1 MVRLMAQRECCRQ
14 TVEAGVAGRQTE
26 PQQVAGA
33 VKASAPYVLPR
44 QCAVQLRCVGTPG
57 EAKQRRAADDRK
69 SALHK
74 NLVKFARLLGN
85 YAARPIGPWLVAQR
99 GRADVQ
105 CRAGAR
111 PRAECSGDAPDHIG
125 RTDRKPEAQ
134 PGKAIEFAERAQDHH
149 RQIGAHRH
157 RADVRID
164 IGEGLIKHQPATAVF
179 QSRSSTHERG
189 ATGDASIGIVGV
201 DDDDMNG
208 AFGHLAKIGNR
219 DDVAPS
225 LRPGGHVLAIGR
237 PNDSNLPRRRK
248 IRQPLDQHL
257 RSGSGSDVSAIGYV
271 IGFTSGGH
279 QGILI
284 GTRRQALPYANRQS
298 RGDRPRLRVDSS
310 REVKPIVRRTAMA
323 RDRFGQVT
331 TMLHTRFMPSSASKR
346 EGLRSGLTSIGMLAC
361 VMLICAGQ
369 PGTGHAADLP
379 RVASINLCTDQL
391 LMTLAD
397 PEQILGLSPYSRDA
411 ARSWD
416 AAKASKFPRLSGEA
430 EDVLVLN
437 PDIVVAGRFTKR
449 ATRELLKEKGL
460 RVVEF
465 DAARSLDDVKKQIW
479 QMGDLVQHPERAAA
493 EIQRLDA
500 AIARA
505 REVVSRRP
513 YRVLALSRRGWV
525 SGGDSLTSSLLA
537 TAGLSNAAADLGY
550 KLGGFASL
558 EAIVSLRPDFLLVS
572 DGGDFA
578 EDEGRAFMLHPAL
591 ERFYPASK
599 RLVIPEKLTV
609 CGGSM
614 LSEAL
619 DRLTSELERVAH

>member
-1 MVRLMAQRECCRQ
+1 MVRLMAQRKRRRQ
-14 TVEAGVAGRQTE
+14 TIEAGVAGWQTE
-26 PQQVAGA
+26 PQQAFGPVE
-33 VKASAPYVLPR
+33 ASAPDVLLR
-44 QCAVQLRCVGTPG
+44 QCAVQLQCIRMPG

-69 SALHK
+69 SALYK
-74 NLVKFARLLGN
+74 NLIKFARLLGK

-99 GRADVQ
+99 SRADVQ
-105 CRAGAR
+105 RRAGAR
-111 PRAECSGDAPDHIG
+111 PRTEYSGDTPDHI
-125 RTDRKPEAQ
+125 RRADRKTEAK

-157 RADVRID
+157 RADIRID
-164 IGEGLIKHQPATAVF
+164 IGEGLIKHQPATTVF
-179 QSRSSTHERG
+179 QSSSGTHQRG
-189 ATGDASIGIVGV
+189 TTGDAPIGIIGV

-208 AFGHLAKIGNR
+208 AFGHVAEIGNR
-219 DDVAPS
+219 DDVAPG
-225 LRPGGHVLAIGR
+225 LRPGGRVLAIGR
-237 PNDSNLPRRRK
+237 PNDSNLPRCRE

-257 RSGSGSDVSAIGYV
+257 CSGSGSDVSAIRHA
-271 IGFTSGGH
+271 IGFSSGGH

-284 GTRRQALPYANRQS
+284 GARRQALPYANRQT
-298 RGDRPRLRVDSS
+298 RGDRPRPRVDSS

-323 RDRFGQVT
+323 RDCFGQVT

-346 EGLRSGLTSIGMLAC
+346 EGVRGAFTSTGMMAC
-361 VMLICAGQ
+361 VMMICVGL
-369 PGTGHAADLP
+369 PGSSRAADLP

-397 PEQILGLSPYSRDA
+397 PEQILGLSPYSRDV

-416 AAKASKFPRLSGEA
+416 AAKAGKFPRLSGEA

-479 QMGDLVQHPERAAA
+479 LMGGLVQHPDRAAT
-493 EIQRLDA
+493 EVQRLDT

-537 TAGLSNAAADLGY
+537 TAGLSNAAGDLGY

-558 EAIVSLRPDFLLVS
+558 ETIVSLRPDFLLVS

-609 CGGSM
+609 CGGPM

>member
-1 MVRLMAQRECCRQ
+1 
-14 TVEAGVAGRQTE
+14 
-26 PQQVAGA
+26 
-33 VKASAPYVLPR
+33 
-44 QCAVQLRCVGTPG
+44 
-57 EAKQRRAADDRK
+57 
-69 SALHK
+69 
-74 NLVKFARLLGN
+74 
-85 YAARPIGPWLVAQR
+85 
-99 GRADVQ
+99 
-105 CRAGAR
+105 
-111 PRAECSGDAPDHIG
+111 
-125 RTDRKPEAQ
+125 
-134 PGKAIEFAERAQDHH
+134 
-149 RQIGAHRH
+149 
-157 RADVRID
+157 
-164 IGEGLIKHQPATAVF
+164 
-179 QSRSSTHERG
+179 
-189 ATGDASIGIVGV
+189 
-201 DDDDMNG
+201 
-208 AFGHLAKIGNR
+208 
-219 DDVAPS
+219 
-225 LRPGGHVLAIGR
+225 
-237 PNDSNLPRRRK
+237 
-248 IRQPLDQHL
+248 
-257 RSGSGSDVSAIGYV
+257 
-271 IGFTSGGH
+271 
-279 QGILI
+279 
-284 GTRRQALPYANRQS
+284 
-298 RGDRPRLRVDSS
+298 
-310 REVKPIVRRTAMA
+310 MA
-323 RDRFGQVT
+323 RDCFGQVT

-346 EGLRSGLTSIGMLAC
+346 EGVRGAFTSTGMMAC
-361 VMLICAGQ
+361 VMMICVGL
-369 PGTGHAADLP
+369 PGSSRAADLP

-397 PEQILGLSPYSRDA
+397 PEQILGLSPYSRDV

-416 AAKASKFPRLSGEA
+416 AAKAGKFPRLSGEA

-479 QMGDLVQHPERAAA
+479 LMGGLVQHPDRAAT
-493 EIQRLDA
+493 EVQRLDT

-505 REVVSRRP
+505 RKVVSRRP

-537 TAGLSNAAADLGY
+537 TAGLSNAAGDLGY

-558 EAIVSLRPDFLLVS
+558 ETIVSLRPDFLLVS